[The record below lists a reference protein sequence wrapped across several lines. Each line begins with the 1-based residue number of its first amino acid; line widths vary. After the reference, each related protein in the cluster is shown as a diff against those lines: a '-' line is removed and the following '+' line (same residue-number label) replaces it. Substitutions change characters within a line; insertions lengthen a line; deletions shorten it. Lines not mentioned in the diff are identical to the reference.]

1 MIQKILHYLTL
12 ESEIEDYDK
21 IHASIKKD
29 VIFKGTNLWILI
41 FAIVIASV
49 GLNINSTAVIIGA
62 MLISPLMGPINGIG
76 YSIATYNFPLL
87 GIAIKNLTFAVIA
100 SLAASTLY
108 FSISPIS
115 SEYSELLART
125 SPTIYDVL
133 IALFGGLA
141 GILAISSKQKGNVI
155 PGVAIATALMPPLC
169 TAGFGLATAKFH
181 FFFGAIFLFTINTV
195 FIAFS
200 SVIISQILKFPIRN
214 IVNETQKKRINS
226 WITAIILLT
235 LIPSIYFGYL
245 LVQKEEFI
253 DKSSEFIESV
263 SLYQGNYLL
272 NHEIKP
278 AKNSVKLVYGGS
290 SLNELQKQAIKDK
303 AKDFGLDDIDLIIE
317 QGISLLDI
325 KSETTEK
332 EKLKGEVNRLKQ
344 LVINMQQ
351 NQDSLKNIGELGKQ
365 LLTEVS
371 ALYPPINSC
380 AYSETIIFGDEITH
394 SAKVSI
400 VNISANKQLSRSDKV
415 KINKWFKA
423 RLNADSVLIYFN

>member
-1 MIQKILHYLTL
+1 
-12 ESEIEDYDK
+12 
-21 IHASIKKD
+21 
-29 VIFKGTNLWILI
+29 
-41 FAIVIASV
+41 
-49 GLNINSTAVIIGA
+49 
-62 MLISPLMGPINGIG
+62 
-76 YSIATYNFPLL
+76 
-87 GIAIKNLTFAVIA
+87 
-100 SLAASTLY
+100 
-108 FSISPIS
+108 
-115 SEYSELLART
+115 
-125 SPTIYDVL
+125 
-133 IALFGGLA
+133 
-141 GILAISSKQKGNVI
+141 
-155 PGVAIATALMPPLC
+155 
-169 TAGFGLATAKFH
+169 
-181 FFFGAIFLFTINTV
+181 
-195 FIAFS
+195 
-200 SVIISQILKFPIRN
+200 
-214 IVNETQKKRINS
+214 
-226 WITAIILLT
+226 LT